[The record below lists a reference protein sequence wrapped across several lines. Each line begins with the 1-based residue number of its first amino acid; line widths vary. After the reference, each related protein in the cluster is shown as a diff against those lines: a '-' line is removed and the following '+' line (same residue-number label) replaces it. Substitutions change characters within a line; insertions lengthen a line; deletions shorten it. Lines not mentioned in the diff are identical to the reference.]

1 MKRQLSFVAVA
12 FLILT
17 TALSVYAIYDQIATG
32 TWGPAGTLAESRN
45 GAAAVRLDDG
55 RVLFVGGSGPNGAL
69 SSAEALTAGAGF
81 SSTAAMSEARKGHT
95 ATKLKDGRVLVVG
108 GDNGS
113 GATLTAEIYDPSS
126 DSWSAAGNLATARSG
141 HTASL
146 LKDGRVLIAGGAN
159 SGGPVSS
166 LEVFDPAA
174 NAFSSAGTLQT
185 GRSGHAAAVL
195 QSGRVLIAGGTG
207 VGQDGNPVTL
217 KSVEIFD
224 PETGSVSSAAS
235 LGSARAGHSATT
247 LLDGKVL
254 VMGGNDGAQDLASSE
269 IYDAA
274 ADTWTATSSAAS
286 TRSGHAAF
294 LLPNNN
300 NVLIVGGKSAGND
313 LASAELYEPWSGN
326 FKSTG
331 AMAATHSGIA
341 GAAVGAEGFLAAA
354 GGASGEVHHFATV
367 KTDKGDYSPGEY
379 ANVSGSG
386 WQPGETVTFTFHEDL
401 ATPFHPDEVETAVAD
416 PYGNVSGVQYLLE
429 EHDLGLRYYLTAV
442 GAASQART
450 TFTDARNWNLNFAG
464 TGTGS
469 VTITTSAGTIDAPV
483 SCGGTVSPAASQT
496 VTSTCLPNITTNVNG
511 ATITFNAI
519 AGAGSTFAGWSSGSS
534 VSSSTCSG
542 ATNPCQLVLSGNGSL
557 TVTFNAVTAS
567 KYLVTASN
575 NSPIAGSTIT
585 ITAQL
590 ADSSNNPVAIAG
602 KVVTW
607 SKTGLNGSFGSST
620 STTDAS
626 GIATVSFTTD
636 TVSGRTYTFTATDD
650 TLPVHLTGTSG
661 NVTTVAGAA
670 TKYAVTSSDNNPV
683 AGSAVTI
690 SAQLEDTNG
699 NAVSTAGRTVNW
711 TNTGT
716 GASFSPSASS
726 LTNASGIAT
735 VTFTTA
741 PTPGTYTVTATD
753 TLGATGTTSNITTKV
768 GPPAK
773 LAFAQQPTDA
783 IVGAVI
789 APAVAVQLQDAN
801 GNLTSISG
809 TPITVSILNNPGAG
823 TLAGTLTVNT
833 ASGTATFS
841 DLSINNAGNGYTLK
855 AHDGVGIND
864 ATSGTF
870 NINKKDQTITF
881 GALGTKTYGDADFN
895 VSASASSGLAVN
907 FTASGNCTVTGTLV
921 HLTGAGS
928 CTITAHQPGDT
939 TTWNAAP
946 DVPQSFT
953 INKAHLTVTADDKS
967 RVYFAADPTFTA
979 TISGFVNGETLGTS
993 GVSGSAS
1000 CSSTAVQASPA
1011 SPPTYPITC
1020 TIGSLAATNY
1030 DFPPANFLAGALTIL
1045 KAPSTTTVT
1054 GGTFVFDGNAHPGAV
1069 TVTGAG
1075 GLSLTPTA
1083 TYSGGCT
1090 VAPTHVNETTPTTCT
1105 ASYSFGGDANH
1116 DPSSGSD
1123 TIVITKATSATV
1135 VSGGGTFVFDGTAH
1149 EATVAVTG
1157 AGGLNLT
1164 PAPSYS
1170 CVTAPVHVAETPCT
1184 ASYTFGGDDDH
1195 FGSNGSATITIT
1207 KATST
1212 TVVSFADGPT
1222 VVFDGNAH
1230 PATVHVSGVGGL
1242 NQTPL
1247 PNYAAPCLAA
1257 PVHVSETPCT
1267 ASYTFAGD
1275 DDHFGS
1281 NGSDT
1286 ITITKANSTT
1296 VVSFADGPT
1305 VVFDGNAH
1313 PATVHVSGAGGLN
1326 LTPAPDYAAPCLTAP
1341 VHVSETPCIASY
1353 TFGGDDDHFGSSGSA
1368 TITITKANST
1378 TVVSFADGVTVV
1390 FDGNAHPATVHV
1402 SGAGGLNM
1410 TPAPDYAAP
1419 CLAAPVHVSETPCT
1433 ASYSFPG
1440 DGDHFGS
1447 SDSATITITKANS
1460 TTVVSGGG
1468 TFVYDNLPHPAT
1480 VAVTGV
1486 GGLSLTP
1493 APVYSGACS
1502 AAPVNVNETPCTASY
1517 TFTGDSD
1524 HFGSSDSTTITIT
1537 KAPSNTVVSGGGA
1550 FVYDALPHAAT
1561 VSVTGVNLS
1570 LTPAPVYSGACSAAP
1585 VHVADTP
1592 CTASYMYPG
1601 DADHFGSNSST
1612 TITITKAPSVTTIG
1626 AGYTVIYNGLP
1637 HGVTANVT
1645 GVGGLNQGV
1654 AVVYTPG
1661 GATVPVNPG
1670 TYSASATFAGDA
1682 DHLGSS
1688 AGPVTITITFG
1699 TCNAGVGPGGVILPP
1714 INSDGTS
1721 VYSRKG
1727 GSTIPVKFTVCD
1739 ASGNP
1744 IGNPA
1749 VVFAGTG
1756 GTLTMLSAVRGTVD
1770 AANESTMADIPD
1782 VAFRWTGS
1790 QWIFNMGTSNLTSA
1804 TTYVFRI
1811 NLAYGSIVFQ
1821 VGVK

>member
-1353 TFGGDDDHFGSSGSA
+1353 TFGGDDDHFGSS
-1368 TITITKANST
+1368 
-1378 TVVSFADGVTVV
+1378 
-1390 FDGNAHPATVHV
+1390 
-1402 SGAGGLNM
+1402 
-1410 TPAPDYAAP
+1410 
-1419 CLAAPVHVSETPCT
+1419 
-1433 ASYSFPG
+1433 
-1440 DGDHFGS
+1440 
-1447 SDSATITITKANS
+1447 DSATITITKANS

-1561 VSVTGVNLS
+1561 VSVTGVNLN

-1601 DADHFGSNSST
+1601 DANHFGSNGST

-1654 AVVYTPG
+1654 AVMYTPG

-1699 TCNAGVGPGGVILPP
+1699 TCNAGVGPGSVILPP

-1739 ASGNP
+1739 AAGNP